1 MTEPNRYDCGM
12 SLLSVQSQGFLW
24 CLFLAII
31 VIVVVH
37 GIKLAAIG
45 YRTFGK
51 KMPPEPPKE
60 PEKKPEP
67 VYFLVERKKKRSK
80 GEFSEPR
87 QINFQ

>member
-1 MTEPNRYDCGM
+1 MTEPKRYDGGM

-31 VIVVVH
+31 VIIVVH

-51 KMPPEPPKE
+51 KLPPEPPKE
-60 PEKKPEP
+60 PEKTPET

-80 GEFSEPR
+80 DELSEPK
-87 QINFQ
+87 QITFQ